1 MTMKAR
7 TAAVLVGLGMGFV
20 ACAPAEIRIDETQ
33 GIPQVAGSTE
43 VNIPAN
49 FTCGTAI
56 AAGNKMVQT
65 RAVSGGCE
73 FTFDDTL
80 EVLKASDYESI
91 PDLKVASNIVQR
103 VELTV
108 KKLAFTDA
116 ATSMTL
122 DLNTRIT
129 SVVLSVNGQQ
139 VADKAAVLTLP
150 IVVKLEG
157 AALTAI
163 KAKVDARQPAS
174 VAVKA
179 VAVLPDMP
187 RPPERLKID
196 YEAQPALILGP
207 GKIF

>member
-1 MTMKAR
+1 MIKR
-7 TAAVLVGLGMGFV
+7 TAVVLAALAIA

-33 GIPQVAGSTE
+33 GVPEVKGSTE
-43 VNIPAN
+43 VSIPSN

-56 AAGNKMVQT
+56 AAGDKTVAT
-65 RAVSGGCE
+65 RAVTGGCE

-80 EVLKASDYESI
+80 QVLKASDYESI

-103 VELTV
+103 VELNV

-116 ATSMTL
+116 ATGMVL
-122 DLNTRIT
+122 DLNTRVT
-129 SVVLSVNGQQ
+129 SVVLTVNGQK
-139 VADKAAVLTLP
+139 VADKAAIASLP
-150 IVVKLEG
+150 TVITLEG
-157 AALTAI
+157 AALTTI

-187 RPPERLKID
+187 RPPDRLKID
-196 YEAQPALILGP
+196 YEAQPALIIGP

>member
-1 MTMKAR
+1 MIKR
-7 TAAVLVGLGMGFV
+7 TVVMLAALGMT

-33 GIPQVAGSTE
+33 GVPEVKGSTE
-43 VNIPAN
+43 VTIPSN

-56 AAGNKMVQT
+56 AAGDKMVAT
-65 RAVSGGCE
+65 RAVTGGCE

-80 EVLKASDYESI
+80 QVLKASDYEAI
-91 PDLKVASNIVQR
+91 PDLKGASNVVQR
-103 VELTV
+103 VELNV

-116 ATSMTL
+116 ATGMTL
-122 DLNTRIT
+122 DLNTRVT
-129 SVVLSVNGQQ
+129 SVVLSVNGQK
-139 VADKAAVLTLP
+139 VADKAAIASLP
-150 IVVKLEG
+150 TVISLEG
-157 AALTAI
+157 DALSSI

-187 RPPERLKID
+187 RPPDRLKID
-196 YEAQPALILGP
+196 YEAQPALIIGP

>member
-1 MTMKAR
+1 MIKR
-7 TAAVLVGLGMGFV
+7 TVVMLAALGMT

-33 GIPQVAGSTE
+33 GVPEVKGSTE
-43 VNIPAN
+43 VTIPSN

-56 AAGNKMVQT
+56 AAGDKMVAT
-65 RAVSGGCE
+65 RAVTGGCE

-80 EVLKASDYESI
+80 QVLKASDYEAI
-91 PDLKVASNIVQR
+91 PDLKGASNVVQR
-103 VELTV
+103 VELNV

-116 ATSMTL
+116 ATGMTL
-122 DLNTRIT
+122 DLNTRVT
-129 SVVLSVNGQQ
+129 SVVLSVNGQK
-139 VADKAAVLTLP
+139 VADKAAIASLP
-150 IVVKLEG
+150 TVISLEG
-157 AALTAI
+157 DALATI

-187 RPPERLKID
+187 RPPDRLKID
-196 YEAQPALILGP
+196 YEAQPALIIGP